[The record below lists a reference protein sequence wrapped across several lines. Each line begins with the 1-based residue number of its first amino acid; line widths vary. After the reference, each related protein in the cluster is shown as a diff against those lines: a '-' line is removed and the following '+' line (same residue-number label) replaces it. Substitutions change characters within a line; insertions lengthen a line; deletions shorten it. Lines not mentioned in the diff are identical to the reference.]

1 MVSTGRMALLATC
14 LALSAV
20 APSAAETVPA
30 DRLQALADVMP
41 PAPPG
46 FTRQP
51 RLGTY
56 SSASASTATATYE
69 AEDGRAFDIVVTF
82 SKENARQNR
91 DLVKDKAQ
99 RDMFG
104 MDALKMKGRDGLARK
119 AANKNAS
126 VAVFVVVLSD
136 SRVVSVTDAFGTT
149 DPAVLKAIVEATDFD
164 AIARR

>member
-1 MVSTGRMALLATC
+1 MSFPNRIALIAGFL
-14 LALSAV
+14 AV
-20 APSAAETVPA
+20 AAAAPATAENVPA

-41 PAPPG
+41 AAPKD

-82 SKENARQNR
+82 SAENVKQNR
-91 DLVKDKAQ
+91 DLLKDKAQ

-104 MDALKMKGRDGLARK
+104 MDAQKIKGRDGLARK

-126 VAVFVVVLSD
+126 VAVFVVVLTD

-164 AIARR
+164 AIAKR